1 MAFLFEWES
10 SKDTHFLP
18 FVSEPP
24 LRPTP
29 AHLSLLRSWDVNRL
43 PQMGR
48 EEGLWGKVAG
58 GTDGCRTGEGRGP

>member
-1 MAFLFEWES
+1 VAFLFEWES

-29 AHLSLLRSWDVNRL
+29 AHLSLLGG
-43 PQMGR
+43 Q
-48 EEGLWGKVAG
+48 WGGFPLHAACITAVTSLGSDPSSTAG
-58 GTDGCRTGEGRGP
+58 